1 MQQKKINRQ
10 QKVTVD
16 ERLVKL
22 KNNIIKILLSTAL
35 IKEGK

>member
-22 KNNIIKILLSTAL
+22 KNNIIKILLSTVL